1 MNLRSFLDS
10 RRCSKALFLI
20 MILVLAVPI
29 KASAD
34 VIWVDWHTILE
45 SGDVQGTAT
54 VSGGTVT
61 VTYSG
66 ERAFVQ
72 TTCGTNYWNPST
84 PYISATVPNAPP
96 DCDII
101 ALSQATAKTLTFSEP
116 VANVFFAVVSLNGN
130 GYRFDRDFDILS
142 FDCGYWGCGTL
153 TKEVNPPT
161 YDLIGTGEP
170 HGVIQLLGSFSSVSW
185 TSLSN
190 ENWNGFSIGFEET
203 VANLTPSVTIQ
214 GTANAS
220 EPATN
225 GQFTVTS
232 SLAAGEAG
240 LTVNYSVDA
249 ASTAS
254 PSDYGALSGS
264 VVIAQ
269 GQTTAFI
276 PVVVTDDGDI
286 EATEILTL
294 NLTSG
299 TGYELGDPATASI
312 DILDDDVAPPPP
324 PPAPGQTAIPVPAL
338 GTWSLFLMAVFFGL
352 LGVVTITRRNH

>member
-1 MNLRSFLDS
+1 MNLRSFLSS
-10 RRCSKALFLI
+10 RRFYKALFLAI
-20 MILVLAVPI
+20 MSNLAVQ
-29 KASAD
+29 ASAFAD

-45 SGDVQGTAT
+45 NGDVEGTAT
-54 VSGGTVT
+54 VAGGTVT

-72 TTCGTNYWNPST
+72 TTCGTNYWNPAT

-142 FDCGYWGCGTL
+142 FGCGYWGCGTL

-203 VANLTPSVTIQ
+203 VANLTPAVTIQ
-214 GTANAS
+214 GTADAG

-232 SLAAGEAG
+232 SMVAGVGG
-240 LTVNYSVDA
+240 LSVNYAVDG

-264 VVIAQ
+264 VLIAE
-269 GQTTAFI
+269 GESTASI
-276 PVVVTDDGDI
+276 PVVVTDDG
-286 EATEILTL
+286 EVEVTETLTL

-299 TGYELGDPATASI
+299 TGYELGDPSSASI
-312 DILDDDVAPPPP
+312 SILDNDVAPPSP
-324 PPAPGQTAIPVPAL
+324 PPAPVIPVPAL
-338 GTWSLFLMAVFFGL
+338 GAWGL
-352 LGVVTITRRNH
+352 LFMAALFGVLGVLTVSRRNY